1 MNIISR
7 MTRRLIKRHEAGE
20 RSPELIRALNEAAW
34 QDFHDPW
41 EPPPQ
46 VKETST
52 QEPGGAMDP
61 ETVRPFTLETIE
73 DHLKRKEITCWKADQ
88 KICLVFM
95 GYDQESDRCVRVMHF
110 VEGKHDT
117 VYRLRV
123 VADRRVDA
131 KDYTRARELCDKWN
145 GSYRWPRAFLEIPTL
160 DEGAGVPGSGL
171 LVMDYQCQLA
181 KGIHPALFDDLV
193 GEAVSTSFDFWKMA
207 REEFSL

>member
-1 MNIISR
+1 MNVISR
-7 MTRRLIKRHEAGE
+7 KTSRLIKRHEAGD
-20 RSPELIRALNEAAW
+20 RSPGLLRALNEAAW
-34 QDFHDPW
+34 QGFHDPW
-41 EPPPQ
+41 EPAPQ
-46 VKETST
+46 LKENST

-61 ETVRPFTLETIE
+61 ETVQPFTLETIE
-73 DHLKRKEITCWKADQ
+73 SHLKRKEINYWKSDQ

-95 GYDQESDRCVRVMHF
+95 GYDQDSDRCVRAMHF

-131 KDYTRARELCDKWN
+131 KDFTRARELCDKWN
-145 GSYRWPRAFLEIPTL
+145 GTYRWPRAFLEIPTMAE
-160 DEGAGVPGSGL
+160 DASTPGSGL

-193 GEAVSTSFDFWKMA
+193 GEAVATSYDFWKMA
-207 REEFSL
+207 REEFNL